1 MSIKVNAM
9 DHSLLRNLAIIEISQ
24 AIMKLGEG
32 WDSLEGRADYKILL
46 FTHHERVLVW
56 EHGGNRLILSSCT

>member
-1 MSIKVNAM
+1 
-9 DHSLLRNLAIIEISQ
+9 
-24 AIMKLGEG
+24 MKLGEG